1 MKIKEITNAQDQ
13 LDLLRVIIDNTWTAI
28 KQQADS
34 QARQNAAQPPKAPKS
49 KSIKKGP
56 YAPPPK
62 PLPKPTQQ
70 VAQPKLGKPALNQS
84 PRDNLGAPKQTASKL
99 APLRSPEEM
108 RMYMDYLK
116 GDKSKTAQ
124 MNQNQGLLPG

>member
-28 KQQADS
+28 KQQADV
-34 QARQNAAQPPKAPKS
+34 QARQNAAQSEKPPKAKP
-49 KSIKKGP
+49 IKKAP
-56 YAPPPK
+56 YAAPPK
-62 PLPKPTQQ
+62 PLPKPKQQ
-70 VAQPKLGKPALNQS
+70 VVQPKLGKPVNQL
-84 PRDNLGAPKQTASKL
+84 PRDNLGAPKQVASKS

-108 RMYMDYLK
+108 RMFMDYLK

-124 MNQNQGLLPG
+124 VNQNQGLLPG